1 MRQLLSMALAFFIF
15 TGCSHLTIQRNDSS
29 VALDQAQDFQRH
41 SFVWGFVP
49 ARRLPPETELCPKS
63 KIGTFEVL
71 RDSGDVWISIATLGI
86 YVPHRV
92 TIRCAKSM

>member
-1 MRQLLSMALAFFIF
+1 MRHLLTMTLTLFIF
-15 TGCSHLTIQRNDSS
+15 NGCSHLTIQRNDGS

-49 ARRLPPETELCPKS
+49 ARRLPTESALCPKA
-63 KIGTFEVL
+63 KIGTFEVC
-71 RDSGDVWISIATLGI
+71 RDSADVWISIATLGI

-92 TIRCAKSM
+92 TIRCTRIL